1 MTIKY
6 GELTIIINK
15 DQTIIDAF
23 FNWVN
28 NKTKIES
35 HTHIFLF
42 DDGIIFD
49 DTSIKDLNFK
59 FLNNILDMMPMY
71 FEIPLKNKTYFCK
84 SNNNIKTPKIFF
96 DNLFKSYSKYDP
108 SVNIKDSLYNEIYYC
123 IHKHLEEQDVFGIKQ
138 IPGGEYSRRFQFAY
152 DSEIFTKEEISYLL
166 YYIFNECNKQFS
178 FYNNYY

>member
-15 DQTIIDAF
+15 EETIIDAF

-28 NKTKIES
+28 NKTKIEQ

-49 DTSIKDLNFK
+49 DTSIKDLKFIFLTS
-59 FLNNILDMMPMY
+59 FLNMMPRY

-84 SNNNIKTPKIFF
+84 SNTEQKINF
-96 DNLFKSYSKYDP
+96 DNLFKSYSKYNP
-108 SVNIKDSLYNEIYYC
+108 SVNIEESLYNEIYYC
-123 IHKHLEEQDVFGIKQ
+123 NKNLEQQDVFGIKQ
-138 IPGGEYSRRFQFAY
+138 IPSSEYSRRFQFAY

-166 YYIFNECNKQFS
+166 HYIFTECNKKFS
-178 FYNNYY
+178 IYNNCY